1 MPTNLSTTATPTQ
14 VELVTQLRRLFWDRT
29 LETADLDAYP
39 QWVIKRVLD
48 YGDLPDVQA
57 VLRYFGRDRFFALL
71 DGIRFDSVRTE
82 RFWQQLMI
90 REGLTP
96 CMKKPCLQE
105 AGKLW
110 IG

>member
-1 MPTNLSTTATPTQ
+1 MQTESALTTAMTQ
-14 VELVTQLRRLFWDRT
+14 TELAAQIRRLFWDRP
-29 LETADLDAYP
+29 LEATDIDAYP

-57 VLRYFGRDRFFALL
+57 TLRYFGRDRFFALL
-71 DGIRFDSVRTE
+71 DGIRFDSIRTE
-82 RFWQQLMI
+82 RFWQQLMTH
-90 REGLTP
+90 EGLTP
-96 CMKKPCLQE
+96 CTQKPCRRE

>member
-1 MPTNLSTTATPTQ
+1 MPTNPNAIATLTQ
-14 VELVTQLRRLFWDRT
+14 AELAAQIRRLFWDRF
-29 LETADLDAYP
+29 LETTDPDAYP

-57 VLRYFGRDRFFALL
+57 VMRYFGRDQFFALL
-71 DGIRFDSVRTE
+71 DGIRFDSIRTE

-96 CMKKPCLQE
+96 CMKTPFLQE
-105 AGKLW
+105 ASKLW